1 MPHLAKNYGF
11 FWGRFGQQEGDLY
24 HMPQRNVPNAK
35 HILAYAQYLRGG
47 GVERA
52 LLRLAGG
59 WQRAGRKVTLVIGS
73 TAGPLG
79 AELPEGV
86 GVIEL
91 GSGDYGAL
99 RRALPGIVRKTRPD
113 LLFCAGNHYT
123 GVAGYARLRLGK
135 ACPPIIGKVSNS
147 LVRPDQGALA
157 AWGYR
162 RWLRLHPW
170 FLDHVVAMTPATAA
184 EAMREMGLG
193 VDRVSVIANPPA
205 MPVPGAA
212 PMPVPGGRYLLGV
225 GRLEP
230 QKRWE
235 RLIAAIPRLADQ
247 SVSLTIL
254 GEGGLRGP
262 LEAQIAA
269 LGLQGRVFLPGHAA
283 DPLPLIRAATVL
295 ALTSDFEGVP
305 GVLREALALGTPVV
319 ATESSV
325 SVREIVHSP
334 QLGTVVARDDA
345 EGLVAALDHWLAPA
359 AVRPEPTAQE
369 GDPVA
374 DYLALFDR
382 VVAERDPQRAG

>member
-1 MPHLAKNYGF
+1 
-11 FWGRFGQQEGDLY
+11 
-24 HMPQRNVPNAK
+24 MPQRNVSNAK
-35 HILAYAQYLRGG
+35 HILGFALGLRGG

-59 WQRAGRKVTLVIGS
+59 WAGAGRKVTLVFGN
-73 TAGPLG
+73 TEGPLSHEIP
-79 AELPEGV
+79 AGV
-86 GVIEL
+86 EIIEL
-91 GSGDYGAL
+91 GAFTDGPVRG
-99 RRALPGIVRKTRPD
+99 ALPGIVSEMAPD
-113 LLFCAGNHYT
+113 LLFCPGNRYT
-123 GVAGYARLRLGK
+123 GMAAYTRLRVGK
-135 ACPPIIGKVSNS
+135 GCPPIVGKVSNS
-147 LVRPDQGALA
+147 LVRADHGAIA
-157 AWGYR
+157 RRGYR

-184 EAMREMGLG
+184 EAVREMGIDA
-193 VDRVSVIANPPA
+193 DRVSVIPNPPA
-205 MPVPGAA
+205 LPIEGAEPVA
-212 PMPVPGGRYLLGV
+212 VPAGRFVLGV
-225 GRLEP
+225 GRLEA

-235 RLIAAIPRLADQ
+235 RLIAAMPRLADPE
-247 SVSLTIL
+247 VTLTIL
-254 GEGGLRGP
+254 GEGSLRAS

-269 LGLQGRVFLPGHAA
+269 LGLEGRVSLPGHAA
-283 DPLPLIRAATVL
+283 DPLPLVQAAAVL

-334 QLGTVVARDDA
+334 ALGNVIARDDA
-345 EGLVAALDHWLAPA
+345 DGLVAALNHWLAPG
-359 AVRPEPTAQE
+359 AVRPEPAPHQ

>member
-1 MPHLAKNYGF
+1 MHLMRNCGF
-11 FWGRFGQQEGDLY
+11 FGGRFGQQKGDLY
-24 HMPQRNVPNAK
+24 HMPKRNVPNAK
-35 HILAYAQYLRGG
+35 HILGFAQSLRGG

-59 WQRAGRKVTLVIGS
+59 WQRAGRKVTLVVGS

-79 AELPEGV
+79 SEIPSGV
-86 GVIEL
+86 DIIEL
-91 GSGDYGAL
+91 GSTDYGVL
-99 RRALPGIVRKTRPD
+99 RKALPRIVREVRPD
-113 LLFCAGNHYT
+113 LIFCAGNHYT
-123 GVAGYARLRLGK
+123 GVAGYAWLVLGHD
-135 ACPPIIGKVSNS
+135 CPPIVGKVSNS
-147 LVRPDQGALA
+147 LKRPDHGGLT

-162 RWLRLHPW
+162 RWLRVHPW

-193 VDRVSVIANPPA
+193 ADRVSVIANPPA
-205 MPVPGAA
+205 LPIPGAA
-212 PMPVPGGRYLLGV
+212 VTPLPKGRFVLGV

-235 RLIAAIPRLADQ
+235 RLIAAMPRLADQ
-247 SVSLTIL
+247 GVSLTIL
-254 GEGGLRGP
+254 GEGSLRGEM
-262 LEAQIAA
+262 EAQIAA
-269 LGLQGRVFLPGHAA
+269 LGLQARVSLPGHAA
-283 DPLPLIRAATVL
+283 DPLPLVQAATVL

-325 SVREIVHSP
+325 SVREIVHSSA
-334 QLGTVVARDDA
+334 LGTVVARADA
-345 EGLVAALDHWLAPA
+345 DGLVAALDRWLAPG
-359 AVRPEPTAQE
+359 AVRPAPAAHE

-374 DYLALFDR
+374 EYLALFDR

>member
-1 MPHLAKNYGF
+1 
-11 FWGRFGQQEGDLY
+11 
-24 HMPQRNVPNAK
+24 MPQRNVPNAK
-35 HILAYAQYLRGG
+35 HILAYVQSLRGG

-59 WQRAGRKVTLVIGS
+59 WQRAGRKVTLVAGS

-79 AELPEGV
+79 AELPEGIDL
-86 GVIEL
+86 IEL
-91 GSGDYGAL
+91 GSADYGAL
-99 RRALPGIVRKTRPD
+99 RRALPAIVRETRPD

-123 GVAGYARLRLGK
+123 GVAGYAWLVLGHD
-135 ACPPIIGKVSNS
+135 CPPIVGKVSNS

-162 RWLRLHPW
+162 RWLRIHPW

-184 EAMREMGLG
+184 EARREMGLG
-193 VDRVSVIANPPA
+193 ADRVSVIANPPA
-205 MPVPGAA
+205 MPIPGAA
-212 PMPVPGGRYLLGV
+212 AMPIPAGRYVLGV

-235 RLIAAIPRLADQ
+235 RLIAAMPRLADPG
-247 SVSLTIL
+247 VSLTIL
-254 GEGGLRGP
+254 GEGSLREP
-262 LEAQIAA
+262 LETQIAA
-269 LGLQGRVFLPGHAA
+269 LGLRDRVFLPGHAA
-283 DPLPLIRAATVL
+283 DPLPLVQAATVL

-319 ATESSV
+319 ATDSSV

-334 QLGTVVARDDA
+334 ELGNVIARDDSD
-345 EGLVAALDHWLAPA
+345 GLVAALDHWLRPEAVRPAPA
-359 AVRPEPTAQE
+359 APE